1 MADESETAGAT
12 AQERYF
18 EGLMERVRADRYPSH
33 QLLDRIEASFWTT
46 EQVVEYVD
54 MLLEKMEDSWYPSKQ
69 IMDRV
74 QRLLAY
80 TAAATS

>member
-1 MADESETAGAT
+1 MPDTT

-18 EGLMERVRADRYPSH
+18 DGLMERVREDRYPSH
-33 QLLDRIEASFWTT
+33 ELLDRIEAAFWTS
-46 EQVVEYVD
+46 EQVVDYVD
-54 MLLEKMEDSWYPSKQ
+54 LLLAKMEESWYPSKQ

-80 TAAATS
+80 TAAAAR

>member
-1 MADESETAGAT
+1 MADAT

-18 EGLMERVRADRYPSH
+18 EGLMERVREDRYPSH
-33 QLLDRIEASFWTT
+33 ELLNRIEASFWTT

-54 MLLEKMEDSWYPSKQ
+54 LLLEKMGESWYPSKQ

-80 TAAATS
+80 TAAAAAP

>member
-1 MADESETAGAT
+1 MATAT

-18 EGLMERVRADRYPSH
+18 EGLMERVREDRYPSH
-33 QLLDRIEASFWTT
+33 QLLDRIEASFWTS

-54 MLLEKMEDSWYPSKQ
+54 MLLGNMEESWYPSKQ

-80 TAAATS
+80 TAAATR

>member
-1 MADESETAGAT
+1 MADADTTETT

-18 EGLMERVRADRYPSH
+18 EGLMERVREDRYPSTE
-33 QLLDRIEASFWTT
+33 LLDRIESAFWKS

-69 IMDRV
+69 IMDRI

-80 TAAATS
+80 TAAGG

>member
-1 MADESETAGAT
+1 MATAT

-18 EGLMERVRADRYPSH
+18 EALMERVREDRYPSP
-33 QLLDRIEASFWTT
+33 QLLDRIEASFWTS

-54 MLLEKMEDSWYPSKQ
+54 MLLEKVDDSWYPSKQ
-69 IMDRV
+69 LLDRI

-80 TAAATS
+80 TAAATR